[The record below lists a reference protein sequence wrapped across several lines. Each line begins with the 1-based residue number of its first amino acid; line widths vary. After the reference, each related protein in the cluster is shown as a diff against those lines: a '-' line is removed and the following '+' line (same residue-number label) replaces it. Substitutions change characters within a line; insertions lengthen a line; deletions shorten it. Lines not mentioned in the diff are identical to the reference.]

1 MTKYSLNLKDFGLFD
16 IDNLIDLLQT
26 YRLENKKNSNVWI
39 NKVIYDNTIPEMYLI
54 DDNKDKYK
62 VEYDNNLNKIGL
74 VKMEI
79 EE

>member
-1 MTKYSLNLKDFGLFD
+1 MTKYKLNLKDFGLFD

-26 YRLENKKNSNVWI
+26 YRLENKKNSDIWI

-79 EE
+79 E